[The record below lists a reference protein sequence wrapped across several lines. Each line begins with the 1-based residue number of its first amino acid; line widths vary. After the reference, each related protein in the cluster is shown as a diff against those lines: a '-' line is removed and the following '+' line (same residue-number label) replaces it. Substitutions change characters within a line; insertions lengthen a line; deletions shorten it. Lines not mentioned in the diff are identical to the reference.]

1 MSGRRGIDGLDTDLV
16 TDIIR
21 DEIDAYI
28 TTGLKFMDTGT
39 PDGLDTETW
48 KRAIHQ
54 ARHLNLAEPW
64 LPAVRAAQRL
74 RAAGLATMEGAPGS

>member
-1 MSGRRGIDGLDTDLV
+1 VSEHLDTDLV

-21 DEIDAYI
+21 EEIENYI
-28 TTGLKFMDTGT
+28 TIGLNFMDTGT
-39 PDGLDTETW
+39 PDRLDTETW
-48 KRAIHQ
+48 QRAIYQ

-74 RAAGLATMEGAPGS
+74 RAAGLATITGAPGA